1 MRLISEV
8 SVQILKLN
16 FTFHTFSWMPKSLED
31 CLNQVMEFLAISL
44 KQITFETLH
53 LYSTWCAIRISE
65 VIR

>member
-1 MRLISEV
+1 
-8 SVQILKLN
+8 
-16 FTFHTFSWMPKSLED
+16 MPKSLED